1 MRIPKFPPRDH
12 RLFKKL
18 LHINKGLKGYYFYS
32 IINLAVC
39 ILILLSAFFPPND
52 PGMVFFKIVAG
63 VGIFGF
69 TAFFSFNTAFKAYKE
84 RKDAFINGIRSNGK
98 IVNHKRKFVLWK
110 TSRDYCVIVEIPF
123 GDKLFTKEI
132 VSSNKKIFVDLPVR
146 STVEVLFNDKNITM
160 LSPYELNVNFEY
172 E

>member
-18 LHINKGLKGYYFYS
+18 LHINKGLTGYYFYS
-32 IINLAVC
+32 IVNLLTC

-69 TAFFSFNTAFKAYKE
+69 IAFFSFNLAFNIYKE
-84 RKDAFINGIRSNGK
+84 RKDAFKNGIKLTAK
-98 IVNHKRKFVLWK
+98 IVNHKRKFVPWK
-110 TSRDYCVIVEIPF
+110 SSRNYCVILAIPF
-123 GDKLFTKEI
+123 GGKL
-132 VSSNKKIFVDLPVR
+132 
-146 STVEVLFNDKNITM
+146 
-160 LSPYELNVNFEY
+160 
-172 E
+172 